1 MKIKTATAAVSAALL
16 SLIAAGQAGAAQI
29 YPVDQAR
36 FMTNARFDFKIELD
50 KSVARKDVTV
60 QINGADYSK
69 TLSGKEVWME
79 KGGQRPRF
87 RPRRPRRRDQEARPL
102 RSHRQE
108 PRRRNARQL
117 GHLHDARKAGCQ
129 ERHHSSCRRPLLLGH
144 RTAARILS
152 KGVTN
157 GMYNAPL
164 AMDDMPHM
172 ALLGTSSVDTI
183 AADSANTASAYMT
196 GHKSSVNAL
205 GVYAD
210 RTQASQDDPKQETIA
225 ELLRRKT
232 NKAIGVV
239 SDAEIEDATP
249 ASVVSHTRRRADKA
263 DIVGMFYNV
272 KPEVILGGGS
282 AYFLPK
288 ETAGSKRK
296 DSINYIQKFGDAGY
310 KLVTDR
316 TEMLS
321 AVSGQTPD
329 RLLGLFHTGNMDG
342 WVDRHQWKG
351 NTVKKFP
358 NQPDLTESF
367 DAAVKV
373 LEKNKDGF
381 FLMLEAGLV
390 DKYSHPLDWTR
401 SVGDTI
407 AFDKVVERAKAYCA
421 KNPDTLLIVTG
432 DHTHSISVAGTVD
445 DNKPGKDMR
454 EKVGV
459 YADAGYP
466 NYEDK
471 DKDGFPDNFQPS
483 KRLAVFFGA
492 HPDYYETYRSYPD
505 ATFNPAVKNEKGEYV
520 ADARYKDVEGGHFV
534 EGNLPRNGKPGRA
547 HGRRSGRD
555 RPGSE
560 RRTDPRLHELHGSL
574 PRDGRSAC
582 PRQVTVTRP
591 LAGPRA
597 GGAAPTGVRLRP
609 FQFSETRR
617 HPSCSAANSSNAFLG
632 PRSLWPSLHSP
643 PSQNSGLR
651 RCTRATPSSAFSS
664 PKSSSRSRASGSA
677 SAASWLRRSRPKP
690 PSSSSR
696 RSP

>member
-1 MKIKTATAAVSAALL
+1 MKLKATTAAVSAAML
-16 SLIAAGQAGAAQI
+16 SLLCTTQASAAQI

-36 FMTNARFDFKIELD
+36 FMTNARFDFKVELD
-50 KSVARKDVTV
+50 SAMARKDVTV
-60 QINGADYSK
+60 QINGEDYSK
-69 TLSGKEVWME
+69 TLSGKEVWVE
-79 KGGQRPRF
+79 KEDGVHGAALMV
-87 RPRRPRRRDQEARPL
+87 RDVEIKKPGRYTVTVKSAEGEQTAHWDIYSTPEKPVAK
-102 RSHRQE
+102 
-108 PRRRNARQL
+108 NVI
-117 GHLHDARKAGCQ
+117 
-129 ERHHSSCRRPLLLGH
+129 LLIADGLSVGH

-210 RTQASQDDPKQETIA
+210 RTKASQDDPKQETIA
-225 ELLRRKT
+225 EIIRRKT
-232 NKAIGVV
+232 DMAVGVV

-249 ASVVSHTRRRADKA
+249 ASVVSHTRRRNDKA

-272 KPEVILGGGS
+272 KPEVVLGGGS

-288 ETAGSKRK
+288 ETPGSKRK
-296 DSINYIQKFGDAGY
+296 DSVNYIEKFSEAGY
-310 KLVTDR
+310 HLVTDR
-316 TEMLS
+316 TALNQVVTGE
-321 AVSGQTPD
+321 TPD

-342 WVDRHQWKG
+342 WIDRHQWKG

-373 LEKNKDGF
+373 LEKNDKGF

-407 AFDKVVERAKAYCA
+407 AFDKVVERAKAYCE
-421 KNPDTLLIVTG
+421 KHPDTLLIVTG

-445 DNKPGKDMR
+445 DNKPGNDMR

-492 HPDYYETYRSYPD
+492 HPDYYETYRSFPD
-505 ATFNPAVKNEKGEYV
+505 ATFTPAVKDEKGNYV
-520 ADARYKDVEGGHFV
+520 ANAQYKDVEGAHFV
-534 EGNLPRNGKPGRA
+534 EGNLPRNESQGVHTVDDLVVTAQGPNADKIRGFMNSTEVFRVMAEALALGK
-547 HGRRSGRD
+547 
-555 RPGSE
+555 
-560 RRTDPRLHELHGSL
+560 
-574 PRDGRSAC
+574 
-582 PRQVTVTRP
+582 
-591 LAGPRA
+591 
-597 GGAAPTGVRLRP
+597 
-609 FQFSETRR
+609 
-617 HPSCSAANSSNAFLG
+617 
-632 PRSLWPSLHSP
+632 
-643 PSQNSGLR
+643 
-651 RCTRATPSSAFSS
+651 
-664 PKSSSRSRASGSA
+664 
-677 SAASWLRRSRPKP
+677 
-690 PSSSSR
+690 
-696 RSP
+696 

>member
-1 MKIKTATAAVSAALL
+1 MKLKATTAAVSAAML
-16 SLIAAGQAGAAQI
+16 SLLCTTQASAAQI

-36 FMTNARFDFKIELD
+36 FMTNARFDFKVELD
-50 KSVARKDVTV
+50 SAMARKDVTV
-60 QINGADYSK
+60 QINGEDYSK
-69 TLSGKEVWME
+69 TLSGKEVWVE
-79 KGGQRPRF
+79 KEDGVHGAALMV
-87 RPRRPRRRDQEARPL
+87 RDVEIKKPGRYTVTVKSAEGEQTAHWDIYSTPEKPVAK
-102 RSHRQE
+102 
-108 PRRRNARQL
+108 NVI
-117 GHLHDARKAGCQ
+117 
-129 ERHHSSCRRPLLLGH
+129 LLIADGLSVGH

-210 RTQASQDDPKQETIA
+210 RTKASQDDPKQETIA
-225 ELLRRKT
+225 EIIRRKT
-232 NKAIGVV
+232 DMAVGVV

-249 ASVVSHTRRRADKA
+249 ASVVSHTRRRNDKA

-272 KPEVILGGGS
+272 KPEVVLGGGS

-288 ETAGSKRK
+288 ETPGSKRK
-296 DSINYIQKFGDAGY
+296 DSVNYIEKFSEAGY
-310 KLVTDR
+310 HLVTDR
-316 TEMLS
+316 TALNQVVTGE
-321 AVSGQTPD
+321 TPD

-342 WVDRHQWKG
+342 WIDRHQWKG

-373 LEKNKDGF
+373 LEKNDKGF

-401 SVGDTI
+401 SVADTI
-407 AFDKVVERAKAYCA
+407 AFDKVVERAKAYCE
-421 KNPDTLLIVTG
+421 KHPDTLLIVTG

-445 DNKPGKDMR
+445 DNKPGDDMR

-492 HPDYYETYRSYPD
+492 HPDYYETYRSFPD
-505 ATFNPAVKNEKGEYV
+505 ATFTPAVKDEKGNYV
-520 ADARYKDVEGGHFV
+520 ANAQYKDVEGAHFV
-534 EGNLPRNGKPGRA
+534 EGNLPRNESQGVHMVDDLVVTAQGPNADKIRGFMNSTEVFRVMAEALALGK
-547 HGRRSGRD
+547 
-555 RPGSE
+555 
-560 RRTDPRLHELHGSL
+560 
-574 PRDGRSAC
+574 
-582 PRQVTVTRP
+582 
-591 LAGPRA
+591 
-597 GGAAPTGVRLRP
+597 
-609 FQFSETRR
+609 
-617 HPSCSAANSSNAFLG
+617 
-632 PRSLWPSLHSP
+632 
-643 PSQNSGLR
+643 
-651 RCTRATPSSAFSS
+651 
-664 PKSSSRSRASGSA
+664 
-677 SAASWLRRSRPKP
+677 
-690 PSSSSR
+690 
-696 RSP
+696 

>member
-1 MKIKTATAAVSAALL
+1 MKLKATTAAVFAAML
-16 SLIAAGQAGAAQI
+16 SLLCTTQASAAQI

-36 FMTNARFDFKIELD
+36 FMTNARFDFKVELD
-50 KSVARKDVTV
+50 SAMARKDVTV
-60 QINGADYSK
+60 QINGEDYSK
-69 TLSGKEVWME
+69 TLSGKEVWVE
-79 KGGQRPRF
+79 KEDGVHGAALMV
-87 RPRRPRRRDQEARPL
+87 RDVEIKKPGRYTVTVKSAEGEQTAHWDIYSTPEKPVAK
-102 RSHRQE
+102 
-108 PRRRNARQL
+108 NVI
-117 GHLHDARKAGCQ
+117 
-129 ERHHSSCRRPLLLGH
+129 LLIADGLSVGH

-210 RTQASQDDPKQETIA
+210 RTKASQDDPKQETIA
-225 ELLRRKT
+225 EIIRRKT
-232 NKAIGVV
+232 DMAVGVV

-249 ASVVSHTRRRADKA
+249 ASVVSHTRRRNDKA

-272 KPEVILGGGS
+272 KPEVVLGGGS

-288 ETAGSKRK
+288 ETPGSKRK
-296 DSINYIQKFGDAGY
+296 DSVNYIEKFSEAGY
-310 KLVTDR
+310 HLVTDR
-316 TEMLS
+316 TALNQVVTGE
-321 AVSGQTPD
+321 TPD

-342 WVDRHQWKG
+342 WIDRHQWKG

-373 LEKNKDGF
+373 LEKNDKGF

-401 SVGDTI
+401 SVADTI
-407 AFDKVVERAKAYCA
+407 AFDKVVERAKAYCE
-421 KNPDTLLIVTG
+421 KHPDTLLIVTG

-445 DNKPGKDMR
+445 DNKPGDDMR

-492 HPDYYETYRSYPD
+492 HPDYYETYRSFPD
-505 ATFNPAVKNEKGEYV
+505 ATFTPAVKDEKGNYV
-520 ADARYKDVEGGHFV
+520 ANAQYKDVEGAHFV
-534 EGNLPRNGKPGRA
+534 EGNLPRNESQGVHTVDDLVVTAQGPNADKIRGFMNSTEVFRVMAEALALGK
-547 HGRRSGRD
+547 
-555 RPGSE
+555 
-560 RRTDPRLHELHGSL
+560 
-574 PRDGRSAC
+574 
-582 PRQVTVTRP
+582 
-591 LAGPRA
+591 
-597 GGAAPTGVRLRP
+597 
-609 FQFSETRR
+609 
-617 HPSCSAANSSNAFLG
+617 
-632 PRSLWPSLHSP
+632 
-643 PSQNSGLR
+643 
-651 RCTRATPSSAFSS
+651 
-664 PKSSSRSRASGSA
+664 
-677 SAASWLRRSRPKP
+677 
-690 PSSSSR
+690 
-696 RSP
+696 

>member
-1 MKIKTATAAVSAALL
+1 MKLKATTAAVSAAML
-16 SLIAAGQAGAAQI
+16 SLLCTTQASAAQI

-36 FMTNARFDFKIELD
+36 FMTNARFDFKVELD
-50 KSVARKDVTV
+50 SAMARKDVTV
-60 QINGADYSK
+60 QINGEDYSK
-69 TLSGKEVWME
+69 TLSGKEVWVE
-79 KGGQRPRF
+79 KEDGVHGAALMV
-87 RPRRPRRRDQEARPL
+87 RDVEIKKPGRYTVTVKSAEGEQTAHWDIYSTPEKPVAK
-102 RSHRQE
+102 
-108 PRRRNARQL
+108 NVI
-117 GHLHDARKAGCQ
+117 
-129 ERHHSSCRRPLLLGH
+129 LLIADGLSVGH

-210 RTQASQDDPKQETIA
+210 RTKASQDDPKQETIA
-225 ELLRRKT
+225 EIIRRKT
-232 NKAIGVV
+232 DMAVGVV

-249 ASVVSHTRRRADKA
+249 ASVVSHTRRRNDKA

-272 KPEVILGGGS
+272 KPEVVLGGGS

-288 ETAGSKRK
+288 ETPGSKRK
-296 DSINYIQKFGDAGY
+296 DSVNYIEKFSEAGY
-310 KLVTDR
+310 HLVTDR
-316 TEMLS
+316 TALNQVVTGE
-321 AVSGQTPD
+321 TPD

-342 WVDRHQWKG
+342 WIDRHQWKG

-373 LEKNKDGF
+373 LEKNDKGF

-401 SVGDTI
+401 SVADTI
-407 AFDKVVERAKAYCA
+407 AFDKVVERAKAYCE

-492 HPDYYETYRSYPD
+492 HPDYYETYRSFPD
-505 ATFNPAVKNEKGEYV
+505 ATFTPAVKDEKGNYV
-520 ADARYKDVEGGHFV
+520 ANAQYKDVEGAHFV
-534 EGNLPRNGKPGRA
+534 EGNLPRNESQGV
-547 HGRRSGRD
+547 HTVD
-555 RPGSE
+555 
-560 RRTDPRLHELHGSL
+560 DLV
-574 PRDGRSAC
+574 
-582 PRQVTVTRP
+582 VT
-591 LAGPRA
+591 A
-597 GGAAPTGVRLRP
+597 
-609 FQFSETRR
+609 
-617 HPSCSAANSSNAFLG
+617 LG
-632 PRSLWPSLHSP
+632 PNADKIRGFM
-643 PSQNSGLR
+643 NSTEVFRVMAEALALG
-651 RCTRATPSSAFSS
+651 
-664 PKSSSRSRASGSA
+664 K
-677 SAASWLRRSRPKP
+677 
-690 PSSSSR
+690 
-696 RSP
+696 

>member
-1 MKIKTATAAVSAALL
+1 MKLKATTAAVSAAML
-16 SLIAAGQAGAAQI
+16 SLLCTTQASAAQI

-36 FMTNARFDFKIELD
+36 FMTNARFDFKVELD
-50 KSVARKDVTV
+50 SAMARKDVTV
-60 QINGADYSK
+60 QINGEDYSK
-69 TLSGKEVWME
+69 TLSGKEVWVE
-79 KGGQRPRF
+79 KEDGVHGAALMV
-87 RPRRPRRRDQEARPL
+87 RDVEIKKPGRYTVTVKSAEGEQTAHWDIYSTPEKPVAK
-102 RSHRQE
+102 
-108 PRRRNARQL
+108 NVI
-117 GHLHDARKAGCQ
+117 
-129 ERHHSSCRRPLLLGH
+129 LLIADGLSVGH

-210 RTQASQDDPKQETIA
+210 RTKASQDDPKQETIA
-225 ELLRRKT
+225 EIIRRKT
-232 NKAIGVV
+232 DMAVGVV

-249 ASVVSHTRRRADKA
+249 ASVVSHTRRRNDKA

-288 ETAGSKRK
+288 ETPGSKRK
-296 DSINYIQKFGDAGY
+296 DSVNYIEKFSEAGY
-310 KLVTDR
+310 HLVTDR
-316 TEMLS
+316 TALNQVVTGE
-321 AVSGQTPD
+321 TPD

-342 WVDRHQWKG
+342 WIDRHQWKG

-373 LEKNKDGF
+373 LEKNDKGF

-407 AFDKVVERAKAYCA
+407 AFDKVVERAKAYCE
-421 KNPDTLLIVTG
+421 KHPDTLLIVTG

-445 DNKPGKDMR
+445 DNKPGNDMR

-492 HPDYYETYRSYPD
+492 HPDYYETYRSFPD
-505 ATFNPAVKNEKGEYV
+505 ATFTPAVKDEKGNYV
-520 ADARYKDVEGGHFV
+520 ANAQYKDVEGAHFV
-534 EGNLPRNGKPGRA
+534 EGNLPRNESQGVHTVDDLVVTAQGPNADKIRGFMNSTEVFRVMADALALGK
-547 HGRRSGRD
+547 
-555 RPGSE
+555 
-560 RRTDPRLHELHGSL
+560 
-574 PRDGRSAC
+574 
-582 PRQVTVTRP
+582 
-591 LAGPRA
+591 
-597 GGAAPTGVRLRP
+597 
-609 FQFSETRR
+609 
-617 HPSCSAANSSNAFLG
+617 
-632 PRSLWPSLHSP
+632 
-643 PSQNSGLR
+643 
-651 RCTRATPSSAFSS
+651 
-664 PKSSSRSRASGSA
+664 
-677 SAASWLRRSRPKP
+677 
-690 PSSSSR
+690 
-696 RSP
+696 

>member
-16 SLIAAGQAGAAQI
+16 SLLAAGQAGAAQI

-36 FMTNARFDFKIELD
+36 FMTNSRFDFKVELD
-50 KSVARKDVTV
+50 KNVARNDVTV

-79 KGGQRPRF
+79 KEDNAFGS
-87 RPRRPRRRDQEARPL
+87 AL
-102 RSHRQE
+102 VV
-108 PRRRNARQL
+108 RNVEIKKPGRYEVVVKSPEGEMRANW
-117 GHLHDARKAGCQ
+117 DIYTTPAKPVAKNVII
-129 ERHHSSCRRPLLLGH
+129 LLADGLSVGH

-152 KGVTN
+152 KGVKN
-157 GMYNAPL
+157 GMYQAPL

-210 RTQASQDDPKQETIA
+210 RTKASQDDPKQETIA

-316 TEMLS
+316 TEMLG

-342 WVDRHQWKG
+342 WIDRHQWKG

-358 NQPDLTESF
+358 NQPDLTDSF

-373 LEKNKDGF
+373 LEKN
-381 FLMLEAGLV
+381 
-390 DKYSHPLDWTR
+390 
-401 SVGDTI
+401 
-407 AFDKVVERAKAYCA
+407 
-421 KNPDTLLIVTG
+421 
-432 DHTHSISVAGTVD
+432 
-445 DNKPGKDMR
+445 
-454 EKVGV
+454 
-459 YADAGYP
+459 
-466 NYEDK
+466 
-471 DKDGFPDNFQPS
+471 KDGFPDNFQPS

-505 ATFNPAVKNEKGEYV
+505 ATFNPTVKNEKGEYV
-520 ADARYKDVEGGHFV
+520 ADNKYKDVEGGHFV
-534 EGNLPRNGKPGRA
+534 EGNLPRNESQGVHTVDDLVVTAQGPNAEQFHGFMNSTEVFRVMAEALALGK
-547 HGRRSGRD
+547 
-555 RPGSE
+555 
-560 RRTDPRLHELHGSL
+560 
-574 PRDGRSAC
+574 
-582 PRQVTVTRP
+582 
-591 LAGPRA
+591 
-597 GGAAPTGVRLRP
+597 
-609 FQFSETRR
+609 
-617 HPSCSAANSSNAFLG
+617 
-632 PRSLWPSLHSP
+632 
-643 PSQNSGLR
+643 
-651 RCTRATPSSAFSS
+651 
-664 PKSSSRSRASGSA
+664 
-677 SAASWLRRSRPKP
+677 
-690 PSSSSR
+690 
-696 RSP
+696 

>member
-79 KGGQRPRF
+79 KEDNVHGSALVV
-87 RPRRPRRRDQEARPL
+87 RDVEIKKPGRYEVIVKSPEGEMRANWDIYTTP
-102 RSHRQE
+102 E
-108 PRRRNARQL
+108 KPVAKNVII
-117 GHLHDARKAGCQ
+117 
-129 ERHHSSCRRPLLLGH
+129 LLADGLSVGH

-401 SVGDTI
+401 SV
-407 AFDKVVERAKAYCA
+407 
-421 KNPDTLLIVTG
+421 
-432 DHTHSISVAGTVD
+432 AGTVD

-534 EGNLPRNGKPGRA
+534 EGNLPRNESQGVHTVDDLVVTAQGPNAEQIRGFMNSTEVFRVMAEALALGK
-547 HGRRSGRD
+547 
-555 RPGSE
+555 
-560 RRTDPRLHELHGSL
+560 
-574 PRDGRSAC
+574 
-582 PRQVTVTRP
+582 
-591 LAGPRA
+591 
-597 GGAAPTGVRLRP
+597 
-609 FQFSETRR
+609 
-617 HPSCSAANSSNAFLG
+617 
-632 PRSLWPSLHSP
+632 
-643 PSQNSGLR
+643 
-651 RCTRATPSSAFSS
+651 
-664 PKSSSRSRASGSA
+664 
-677 SAASWLRRSRPKP
+677 
-690 PSSSSR
+690 
-696 RSP
+696 

>member
-1 MKIKTATAAVSAALL
+1 MKLKATTAAVSAAML
-16 SLIAAGQAGAAQI
+16 SLLCTTQASAAQI

-36 FMTNARFDFKIELD
+36 FMTNARFDFKVELD
-50 KSVARKDVTV
+50 SAMARKDVTV
-60 QINGADYSK
+60 QINGEDYSK
-69 TLSGKEVWME
+69 TLSGKEVWVEREDGVHGAALMVRDVEIKKPGRYTVTVKSAEGEQTAHWDIYSTPE
-79 KGGQRPRF
+79 KPV
-87 RPRRPRRRDQEARPL
+87 AK
-102 RSHRQE
+102 
-108 PRRRNARQL
+108 NVI
-117 GHLHDARKAGCQ
+117 
-129 ERHHSSCRRPLLLGH
+129 LLIADGLSVGH

-210 RTQASQDDPKQETIA
+210 RTKASQDDPKQETIA
-225 ELLRRKT
+225 EIIRRKT
-232 NKAIGVV
+232 DMAVGVV

-249 ASVVSHTRRRADKA
+249 ASVVSHTRRRNDKA

-288 ETAGSKRK
+288 ETPGSKRK

-310 KLVTDR
+310 QLVTDR
-316 TEMLS
+316 TALNQ
-321 AVSGQTPD
+321 VVTGQTPD

-373 LEKNKDGF
+373 LEKNDKGF

-407 AFDKVVERAKAYCA
+407 AFDKVVERAKAYCE
-421 KNPDTLLIVTG
+421 KHPDTLLIVTG

-492 HPDYYETYRSYPD
+492 HPD
-505 ATFNPAVKNEKGEYV
+505 
-520 ADARYKDVEGGHFV
+520 
-534 EGNLPRNGKPGRA
+534 L
-547 HGRRSGRD
+547 
-555 RPGSE
+555 
-560 RRTDPRLHELHGSL
+560 SL
-574 PRDGRSAC
+574 I
-582 PRQVTVTRP
+582 
-591 LAGPRA
+591 
-597 GGAAPTGVRLRP
+597 
-609 FQFSETRR
+609 
-617 HPSCSAANSSNAFLG
+617 HI
-632 PRSLWPSLHSP
+632 
-643 PSQNSGLR
+643 
-651 RCTRATPSSAFSS
+651 
-664 PKSSSRSRASGSA
+664 
-677 SAASWLRRSRPKP
+677 
-690 PSSSSR
+690 
-696 RSP
+696 

>member
-1 MKIKTATAAVSAALL
+1 MKLKATTAAVSAAML
-16 SLIAAGQAGAAQI
+16 SLLCTTQASAAQI

-36 FMTNARFDFKIELD
+36 FMTNARFDFKVELD
-50 KSVARKDVTV
+50 SAMARKDVTV
-60 QINGADYSK
+60 QINGEDYSK
-69 TLSGKEVWME
+69 TLSGKEVWVE
-79 KGGQRPRF
+79 KEDGVHGAALMV
-87 RPRRPRRRDQEARPL
+87 RDVEIKKPGRYTVTVKSAEGEQTAHWDIYSTPEKPVAK
-102 RSHRQE
+102 
-108 PRRRNARQL
+108 NVI
-117 GHLHDARKAGCQ
+117 
-129 ERHHSSCRRPLLLGH
+129 LLIADGLSVGH

-210 RTQASQDDPKQETIA
+210 RTKASQDDPKQETIA
-225 ELLRRKT
+225 EIIRRKT
-232 NKAIGVV
+232 DMAVGVV

-249 ASVVSHTRRRADKA
+249 ASVVSHTRRRNDKA

-288 ETAGSKRK
+288 ETPGSKRK

-310 KLVTDR
+310 QLVTDR
-316 TEMLS
+316 TALS
-321 AVSGQTPD
+321 QVVTGQTPD

-373 LEKNKDGF
+373 LEKNDKGF

-407 AFDKVVERAKAYCA
+407 AFDKVVERAKAYCE
-421 KNPDTLLIVTG
+421 KHPDTLLIVTG

-492 HPDYYETYRSYPD
+492 HPDYYETYRSFPD
-505 ATFNPAVKNEKGEYV
+505 ATFTPAVKDEKGNYV
-520 ADARYKDVEGGHFV
+520 ANAQYKDVEGAHFV
-534 EGNLPRNGKPGRA
+534 EGNLPRNESQGVHTVDDLVVTAQGPNADKIRGFMNSTEVFRVMAEALALGK
-547 HGRRSGRD
+547 
-555 RPGSE
+555 
-560 RRTDPRLHELHGSL
+560 
-574 PRDGRSAC
+574 
-582 PRQVTVTRP
+582 
-591 LAGPRA
+591 
-597 GGAAPTGVRLRP
+597 
-609 FQFSETRR
+609 
-617 HPSCSAANSSNAFLG
+617 
-632 PRSLWPSLHSP
+632 
-643 PSQNSGLR
+643 
-651 RCTRATPSSAFSS
+651 
-664 PKSSSRSRASGSA
+664 
-677 SAASWLRRSRPKP
+677 
-690 PSSSSR
+690 
-696 RSP
+696 